1 MTERSKFESINNILL
16 HNDLAG
22 DEGYQAPSLEQD
34 GKRLT
39 SISHMM
45 TPGECQDLLSLICVK
60 EPEIVSVDRSTS
72 VVLPLH
78 FGRMVIQSE
87 TGHWEEHF
95 ESEHLVCVIEFE
107 HLMFNDIAGLAK
119 LSQSLTWSIPHIENE
134 KLTLRRVITL
144 AEGRTDNSF
153 LMEVSHLNQEA
164 EMIWAQL
171 SSLV

>member
-1 MTERSKFESINNILL
+1 MTERCEFKAINSILL
-16 HNDLAG
+16 HSDLAG
-22 DEGYQAPSLEQD
+22 DEGYQTPSRDQAD
-34 GKRLT
+34 TKLT

-45 TPGECQDLLSLICVK
+45 TPGECQDLLSLICLK
-60 EPEIVSVDRSTS
+60 EPEIVRVDRYTS

-87 TGHWEEHF
+87 TGHWEENF
-95 ESEHLVCVIEFE
+95 ESEHLICVIEFE

-153 LMEVSHLNQEA
+153 LMEVSQLNQEA

-171 SSLV
+171 SSRV